1 MQAISV
7 VVLAGGASRR
17 MGTNKALLNI
27 DASETLIR
35 RVVNNLLPLS
45 DDLIVVSNTPE
56 AYANLGVRQTAD
68 RYANS
73 GPLAGLQ
80 AGLQAAAHEWALVV
94 ACDMPLVNHRL
105 VRYMIVLSPGYDAV
119 VPRLGQDPEPLHAL
133 YSKACLPAIEAQLA
147 AQRRRVIAFY
157 PAVRVRY
164 VEAREVAVFDPAG
177 RSFFN
182 ANTPEDWQRLQ
193 RLLSEPSA
201 AA

>member
-1 MQAISV
+1 
-7 VVLAGGASRR
+7 
-17 MGTNKALLNI
+17 MGMNKALLAI
-27 DASETLIR
+27 DATETLIG
-35 RVVNNLLPLS
+35 RVVNNLRPLS

-56 AYANLGVRQTAD
+56 AYANLGVRQASD

-80 AGLQAAAHEWALVV
+80 SGLLAAAHEWAFVV

-119 VPRLGQDPEPLHAL
+119 VPRLGEDPEPLHAL
-133 YSKACLPAIEAQLA
+133 YSRACLPAIEAQLS
-147 AQRRRVIAFY
+147 AQQRRVIAFY
-157 PAVRVRY
+157 PAIRMRY
-164 VEAREVAVFDPAG
+164 VEAREIAVFDPAG

-193 RLLSEPSA
+193 HLLRESSPA
-201 AA
+201 A